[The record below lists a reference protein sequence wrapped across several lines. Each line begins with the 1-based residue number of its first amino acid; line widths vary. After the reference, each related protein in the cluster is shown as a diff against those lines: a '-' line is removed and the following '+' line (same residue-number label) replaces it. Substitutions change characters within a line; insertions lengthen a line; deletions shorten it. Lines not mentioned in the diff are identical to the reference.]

1 MKHEGKAKVSFVDK
15 GALKER
21 RLRSGLAVSVR
32 LDRRGPALQEKG
44 AGVRMSRTIRL
55 LAVAAMALG
64 LIAATTASAAPAE
77 KVTLCHKPG
86 TEDEATISVGAPAVP
101 AHLAHGDTEGPC
113 QPPLT
118 DEIIDADGIVS
129 AGSGDPGAR
138 EVQPGNALTSF
149 PVTGTADA
157 GLDMFDQDSNGLWT
171 QGVDDLHSEDPG
183 TCATAIRDGVHQLG
197 QDCKVLDVNGDLA
210 NGEPV
215 DCDIEVGFSFSGMT
229 CPPVDVKYHDANAD
243 AAWDSGE
250 DLVLDVN
257 NNGVFD

>member
-1 MKHEGKAKVSFVDK
+1 
-15 GALKER
+15 
-21 RLRSGLAVSVR
+21 
-32 LDRRGPALQEKG
+32 
-44 AGVRMSRTIRL
+44 MSRTGQFL
-55 LAVAAMALG
+55 SVAVLAVFAAVAL
-64 LIAATTASAAPAE
+64 AVPASAQQQE
-77 KVTLCHKPG
+77 KVTICHKPT
-86 TEDEATISVGAPAVP
+86 TEDEATLSVGAPAVP
-101 AHLAHGDTEGPC
+101 AHLAHGDLLGACPEF
-113 QPPLT
+113 

-138 EVQPGNALTSF
+138 EVTPGDALASF

-197 QDCKVLDVNGDLA
+197 LDCKVLDLNGDLA
-210 NGEPV
+210 DGDQV
-215 DCDIEVGFSFSGMT
+215 DCDIEVAVSFSGMT

-250 DLVLDVN
+250 DIVLDVN
-257 NNGVFD
+257 NNGIFD